1 MIPIAR
7 PIISDLEK
15 QLVME
20 VLDSGVIA
28 SGKYVEQFEEKFAEY
43 LGANYA
49 VATSSGTTALHAA
62 IEALN
67 LPSDSEIVT
76 TPFTF
81 IASSNSILYSGLKPV
96 FVDVDKNTFNI
107 DPLKVEE
114 AVKVNPKIRAIL
126 VVHLYGL
133 PVNMDAIMDIARRYD
148 LKVIEDC
155 AQAHG
160 AEINGEK
167 VGTIGDVSTFSFY
180 PTKNMTTS
188 EGGMVVTNN
197 QDIYKNTKLLVN
209 HGSPE
214 RYNHTVLGYNY
225 RMTNISAA
233 IGLGQLERLE
243 DFNRARI
250 KNALALNDGLKN
262 VEWLI
267 TPFQPDNNYKHVYHQ
282 YTVKILKDRDKVIET
297 LQKNEIGYGIHY
309 PKPLHLQK
317 VYTDRGHA
325 GSSFPNSEMLAE
337 QVLSL
342 PVHPSLSDEDIKT
355 IISVLTGI

>member
-1 MIPIAR
+1 MIPIAK
-7 PIISDLEK
+7 PLISDLEK
-15 QLVME
+15 KLVME

-28 SGKYVEQFEEKFAEY
+28 SGKYVEQFEEKFADY
-43 LGANYA
+43 LKVKYA

-67 LPSDSEIVT
+67 LPKDSEIVT

-81 IASSNSILYSGLKPV
+81 IASSNSILYSGLNPV
-96 FVDVDKNTFNI
+96 FVDIDEKTFNI
-107 DPLKVEE
+107 DPNKVEN
-114 AVKVNPKIRAIL
+114 AVKENPKIRAIL

-133 PVNMDAIMDIARRYD
+133 PVDMDAIMEIANRYD

-160 AEINGEK
+160 AEINGKK
-167 VGTIGDVSTFSFY
+167 VGTIGDVATFSFY

-197 QDIYKNTKLLVN
+197 EEIYKNTKLLIN

-214 RYNHTVLGYNY
+214 RYNHTILGYNY

-233 IGLGQLERLE
+233 IGLGQLERLDE
-243 DFNRARI
+243 FNNARI
-250 KNALALNDGLKN
+250 KNAMALNEGLKDID
-262 VEWLI
+262 WLV
-267 TPFQPDNNYKHVYHQ
+267 TPYTPEHYKHVYHQ
-282 YTVKILKDRDKVIET
+282 YTVKVLIDRDKVIQA
-297 LQKNEIGYGIHY
+297 LQDNQIGYGIHY
-309 PKPLHLQK
+309 PKPLHKQK
-317 VYTDRGHA
+317 VYTDRGYA
-325 GSSFPNSEMLAE
+325 GLSLPISEKMAE

-342 PVHPSLSDEDIKT
+342 PVHPALKDEDIGT
-355 IISVLTGI
+355 IISVLNSI